1 MGIRNRFC
9 IICQR
14 AKNKKLQPPEHTCFL
29 NWKRGATSM
38 EADGIADGFK
48 QSIQMHGLKY
58 NKLIGKLLSTFLN
71 RAYFSTI

>member
-1 MGIRNRFC
+1 
-9 IICQR
+9 
-14 AKNKKLQPPEHTCFL
+14 
-29 NWKRGATSM
+29 M

-58 NKLIGKLLSTFLN
+58 NKLTGKLLSTFLN